1 MKIGFVIT
9 NYNNSDLTKGAIESL
24 NKNKDADFEIVVVDN
39 SSDDNNLQKLKIIE
53 MTIKNVSVI
62 YSPKNVGYF
71 KGLNLGIRQL
81 RSKYPVLNWI
91 IVGNNDVLF
100 PNSFYNAILSKLS
113 LSEKYPVI
121 SPNIITQDGF
131 HQNPHVVNKISKLRE
146 FIYDI
151 YHTNYFIAKWIIF
164 LSKITN
170 KFTDRNDE
178 DHHETAQEIYQG
190 YGAMYILTPKF
201 FENFDEL
208 WSPSFLLYEEY
219 FLSKQ
224 LSDKGYKVYYEP
236 SIKMTHLMHASTNK
250 LPKKLKW
257 KFSKDS
263 HKIYRN
269 YIKVFSK

>member
-9 NYNNSDLTKGAIESL
+9 NYNNSILTKGAIESL
-24 NKNKDADFEIVVVDN
+24 NKNKNGDFEIVVVDN
-39 SSDDNNLQKLKIIE
+39 SSDDENLQKLKIIE
-53 MTIKNVSVI
+53 TTIKNVSVI
-62 YSPKNVGYF
+62 YSPENVGYF
-71 KGLNLGIRQL
+71 KGLNLGIKHL
-81 RSKYPVLNWI
+81 RSKHPFLDWI

-100 PNSFYNAILSKLS
+100 PDSFYNSILNKKN
-113 LSEKYPVI
+113 LSEKYPVV

-131 HQNPHVVNKISKLRE
+131 HQNPHVINKIGKIRE

-151 YHTNYFIAKWIIF
+151 YHSNYLIAKWIIF

-178 DHHETAQEIYQG
+178 DKHEIAQEIYQG

-208 WSPSFLLYEEY
+208 WSPAFLLYEEY

-224 LSDKGYKVYYEP
+224 LSDKGYSIYYEP
-236 SIKMTHLMHASTNK
+236 SIKMTHLMHASTDK
-250 LPKKLKW
+250 LPGYVKW
-257 KFSKDS
+257 KFSKTS
-263 HKIYRN
+263 HKIYRK
-269 YIKVFSK
+269 YVKLF